1 MKDTIPPVISNCP
14 SDQVVA
20 PDAGANMATVSWTEP
35 TATDNSGQV
44 PGLSKSHNPPASF
57 PANSITRVSYI
68 FYDISGNFDSCA
80 FTVQVTMPGLFNA
93 RNLLEEGGN
102 REGALNSLNCF
113 KLNLLMV
120 KKLCPGQD

>member
-80 FTVQVTMPGLFNA
+80 FTVQVTMPG
-93 RNLLEEGGN
+93 EGTDN
-102 REGALNSLNCF
+102 VDPVFVNCPT
-113 KLNLLMV
+113 NQV
-120 KKLCPGQD
+120 SYVNGP